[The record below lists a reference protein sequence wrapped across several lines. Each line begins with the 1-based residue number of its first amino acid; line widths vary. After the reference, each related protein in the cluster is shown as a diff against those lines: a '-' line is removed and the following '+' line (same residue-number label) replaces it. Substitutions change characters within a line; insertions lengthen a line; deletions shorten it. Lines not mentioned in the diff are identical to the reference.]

1 MNYYYG
7 MRLRGFSIG
16 TFPKDGFVDVM
27 RNNVYKGREYH
38 DVLKYD
44 RKLTEEELREWEFD
58 FLENYEEKQ

>member
-7 MRLRGFSIG
+7 MRLRGFG
-16 TFPKDGFVDVM
+16 FRTFPEYGFVDVM
-27 RNNVYKGREYH
+27 ENNVYNGKEYH
-38 DVLKYD
+38 DILKYD